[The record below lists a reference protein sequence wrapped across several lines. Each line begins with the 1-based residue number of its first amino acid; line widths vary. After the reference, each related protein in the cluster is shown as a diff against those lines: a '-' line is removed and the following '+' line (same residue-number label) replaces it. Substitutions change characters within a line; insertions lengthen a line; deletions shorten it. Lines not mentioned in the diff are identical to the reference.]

1 MTHEIHGNEK
11 VEQKIDFLARLN
23 SFDSR
28 DSPIA
33 WSKHSGKELQNW
45 IVSFP
50 LAAKFELNGVWFAV
64 CELPFG
70 LILLEN

>member
-33 WSKHSGKELQNW
+33 WSKHSGKELQN
-45 IVSFP
+45 
-50 LAAKFELNGVWFAV
+50 
-64 CELPFG
+64 
-70 LILLEN
+70 